1 MISQDEIHNILAEA
15 LEITQEGSEATHKY
29 SPSLSLMGVDGILD
43 SLDTMLF
50 LDNIDDLLTRK
61 MGKSVAVA
69 MDSAFEHEENPY
81 RTMQSLAEYL
91 TSVLNGENGQE

>member
-1 MISQDEIHNILAEA
+1 MISQDEIHKILAEA

-50 LDNIDDLLTRK
+50 F
-61 MGKSVAVA
+61 G
-69 MDSAFEHEENPY
+69 
-81 RTMQSLAEYL
+81 
-91 TSVLNGENGQE
+91 